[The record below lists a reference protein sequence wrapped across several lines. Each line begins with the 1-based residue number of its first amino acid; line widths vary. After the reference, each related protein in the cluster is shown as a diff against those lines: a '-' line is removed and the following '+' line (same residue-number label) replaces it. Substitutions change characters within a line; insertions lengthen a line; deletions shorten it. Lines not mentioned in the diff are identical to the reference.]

1 MSARREARRCV
12 DSSVAIA
19 AFGEWHELHRRAVE
33 ALPGSPALVAH
44 AALEAYSVLTRL
56 PEPFRA
62 PAATVIEYLAD
73 NFTSVRPALPAAEQR
88 RLPELMQRAGI
99 HGGAVYDGLV
109 GLTAAAAGAELIS
122 LDARAAQTY
131 DRLGVKHRLVA

>member
-1 MSARREARRCV
+1 MSAPRAGSCV

-19 AFGEWHELHRRAVE
+19 AFGEWHELHSQAVE
-33 ALPGSPALVAH
+33 ALAGSPALVAH
-44 AALEAYSVLTRL
+44 AALETYSVLTRL

-62 PAATVIEYLAD
+62 PAATVVGYLAE
-73 NFTSVRPALPAAEQR
+73 NFKGTRPALPASEQR
-88 RLPELMQRAGI
+88 RLPELMHRAGV

-131 DRLGVKHRLVA
+131 KRLGVEHCLAA

>member
-1 MSARREARRCV
+1 MSARRGRRCV

-19 AFGEWHELHRRAVE
+19 AFGEWHELHEPAVE
-33 ALPGSPALVAH
+33 ALAGSPALVAH

-62 PAATVIEYLAD
+62 PAATVVAYLAD
-73 NFTSVRPALPAAEQR
+73 NFTGARPVLPAAEQR
-88 RLPELMQRAGI
+88 RLPELMERAGV

-109 GLTAAAAGAELIS
+109 ALTAAAAGAELIS

-131 DRLGVKHRLVA
+131 ERLGVEHRLAA